1 MPDGICILSARQLES
16 WSSRVADCL
25 DRQDG
30 SNIPALLA
38 AALKELVPFD
48 YATGYILQREAAPS
62 CIYAEFPEDL
72 EPIRYSESPYLLDPL
87 YQQFLDGSLPVC
99 CALKDI
105 MPDSFEESDY
115 YRYYYSHINAFDEY
129 SFNVPIDAGST
140 VHFAMTRTGEAT
152 HFGRREQSIFVAITP
167 MVSSILKTYVAAQ
180 HTVVSEGND
189 AERGFHAHLSRVLE
203 NFGQSV
209 LTRRER
215 QIIHLTMRGYS
226 DKLTARKLHITP
238 GTVRNHKKNIF
249 AKLGV
254 SSQGQVFA
262 LFLEVLQ
269 RPLSSESDQDPL
281 LTILEQRSETIPVQ
295 WARA

>member
-1 MPDGICILSARQLES
+1 LPDGIFILSARQLAS

-25 DRQDG
+25 DCQNG
-30 SNIPALLA
+30 SDTPAVLA
-38 AALKELVPFD
+38 EALKGLVPFD
-48 YATGYILQREAAPS
+48 YATGYILQREAAPL
-62 CIYAEFPEDL
+62 CIYGEFPEAL

-87 YQQFLDGSLPVC
+87 YQHYLDGSLPVC
-99 CALKDI
+99 CPLKEI

-129 SFNVPIDAGST
+129 SFNVPIDGGST

-152 HFGRREQSIFVAITP
+152 RFGKREQSIFVAIAP
-167 MVSSILKTYVAAQ
+167 IVSSILKTYVAAQ
-180 HTVVSEGND
+180 HTVVSEGHD

-203 NFGQSV
+203 TFGQSV

-254 SSQGQVFA
+254 SSQGQVFG

-269 RPLSSESDQDPL
+269 RPLSSESGQDPL
-281 LTILEQRSETIPVQ
+281 LAILEQRSETIAVQ